1 MMKFSMFFN
10 MWRFSNLR
18 SFLWIWY
25 VFCRW
30 RVSLNSRC
38 NLMVLV
44 DWCWCANLMKWFS
57 CTACLWIKC
66 WTAWNK
72 EGKNSWVLYLTI
84 YFRELILFLWYY
96 TQSGISIRHPRLTKN
111 LMNNAWK
118 YCLKSLKSRVWSVRD
133 LQIFLEQLSDIEWR
147 PSLDTCSPGRQ
158 PRTEQT

>member
-1 MMKFSMFFN
+1 MKCWNAQCFSVVD

-84 YFRELILFLWYY
+84 HFHEFILFGVRHTIRYFNTVISAHKKTHEQCSKILFQVIVETRNVRMCCWCL
-96 TQSGISIRHPRLTKN
+96 SG
-111 LMNNAWK
+111 
-118 YCLKSLKSRVWSVRD
+118 Y
-133 LQIFLEQLSDIEWR
+133 
-147 PSLDTCSPGRQ
+147 
-158 PRTEQT
+158 

>member
-1 MMKFSMFFN
+1 MFLLLYSYLIICICRKRKLTNSHHTKYSMKCWNSQCFSVVD

-66 WTAWNK
+66 WAAWNK

-84 YFRELILFLWYY
+84 HFHEFILFGVWH
-96 TQSGISIRHPRLTKN
+96 TIRYFNTVTSAHEKTH
-111 LMNNAWK
+111 
-118 YCLKSLKSRVWSVRD
+118 
-133 LQIFLEQLSDIEWR
+133 
-147 PSLDTCSPGRQ
+147 
-158 PRTEQT
+158 